1 MDWFNGWQC
10 FRVPAGLDTKVYV
23 SLVSEGRGNRP
34 DCIPPLSQAAE
45 RGLVLTLIEE
55 LNRAFEL
62 V

>member
-10 FRVPAGLDTKVYV
+10 FRVPAGLAKVYV
-23 SLVSEGRGNRP
+23 SLVSEGWRNRP